1 MCFYYASMKLSRS
14 QITEACWRR
23 FSQASPEGHPFS
35 SEDKIE
41 LWCVGCQSGFRFF
54 KWIFEMD
61 EWIRYWCHTVK
72 MDEEWRRGVS
82 WSNIDTST
90 AALRIYTCF
99 TLSTFSLGAQGL
111 KGPRLGRLVAFFN
124 FWATCRSTCRWLQ
137 RQIVDQRPVTM
148 MRSMMQWLSQSNM
161 EYVDSY
167 LSFAESSVGMQWVQH
182 ADQDLVG
189 AKWTVEMEGHQLSR
203 KMQEDS
209 CGIWAS
215 FAHICP
221 IPPSKHET

>member
-72 MDEEWRRGVS
+72 MDEELRCGAS

-90 AALRIYTCF
+90 AALRMFYTCF

-124 FWATCRSTCRWLQ
+124 FWAKCRSTCRWLQ

-148 MRSMMQWLSQSNM
+148 MRSMIQWLSQSM
-161 EYVDSY
+161 SE
-167 LSFAESSVGMQWVQH
+167 
-182 ADQDLVG
+182 
-189 AKWTVEMEGHQLSR
+189 
-203 KMQEDS
+203 
-209 CGIWAS
+209 
-215 FAHICP
+215 
-221 IPPSKHET
+221 